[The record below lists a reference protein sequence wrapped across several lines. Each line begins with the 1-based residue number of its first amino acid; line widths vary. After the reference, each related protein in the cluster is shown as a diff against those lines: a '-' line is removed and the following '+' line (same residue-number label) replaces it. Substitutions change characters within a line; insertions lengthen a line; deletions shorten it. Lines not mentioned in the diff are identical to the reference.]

1 MSRTDVGP
9 SPLSPFSMSSNAS
22 DSVVGRYA
30 GGSISHPAGTP
41 NDVPYS
47 GGPYGA
53 ARPTG
58 SSPPSS
64 QHPSGSTD
72 LSRPS
77 MVGSSVNGNRPPST
91 ASSVGMSNDGRMGFG
106 RPPPGNRDSGR
117 STYNPDGEEALSRHY
132 AALKNHL
139 AKHLQDET
147 GNIRPNRA
155 RDKLLRLS
163 VTQFMELS
171 TDVYDE
177 LIRREDERMQRVD
190 SVPRF
195 LPPKQNFHPKRN
207 QARQKLSTLPLE
219 RFRQL
224 ATDVFYELER
234 RIPRFAGGN
243 ISRPRST
250 TSNASSRSQVP
261 SQGGPRPPP
270 GQYRYPPP
278 GGRGRGYPPPS
289 PYGPGPGGMM
299 SPGPRRPSEAG
310 SLGRPLPKHFQSSTI
325 IPNKSIMVEDDEV
338 EDDEDAFGLDHI
350 SNGISQRPDTG
361 SAEDREKIQ
370 AQEMEISELKEK
382 LASLETQK
390 GSSEEERTA
399 WTTLREELEQKNVD
413 ATTLVDSLQQELASF
428 RSKSEDDDE
437 IREQHNRNMQAL
449 QDQLEE
455 MHERREELEQM
466 LQTHQ
471 EENDNL
477 RDQLTHVPQHDDDLK
492 LLQVQI
498 ETHQAE
504 SEGLKRQLQARKD
517 SMPSADHE
525 QRIHELE
532 EELSRQEKISN
543 EVREEA
549 MTYLREMRELSRR
562 NDVAIEQEE
571 KMAAKISQLEKDND
585 AWRQRYAKIKAQNKS
600 LRASTMG
607 LGLQTGLDTGS
618 LVRQEG
624 LISEGGLVRD
634 TDVTRFQLSVDDLL
648 KTARQQSTEAMLE
661 SVKAVVVSVQSITS
675 AVRTDGYPSPAPSP
689 SSPETNMQQV
699 PSVGKLK
706 ARVTGTANSLITA
719 TKQHA
724 ASHGL
729 SPVALLD
736 AAASNLTASMVELIK
751 AAKIRPSNKSE
762 LADLDAVDEL
772 GACYDDSLSPTGGA
786 GPLSLQVPTI
796 ATATTTTST
805 EKTLPQPPQAE
816 AKKGTGGWFGWAGK
830 WNDDRSDDSSDNA
843 KAGQQTQTPTSAA
856 AKTNGEHVRVQ
867 PPGRASTT
875 YTDDSDGEYDP
886 YR

>member
-1 MSRTDVGP
+1 MSRPDVGP
-9 SPLSPFSMSSNAS
+9 SPLSPFSMTSNVS
-22 DSVVGRYA
+22 DSFVGRYA

-53 ARPTG
+53 ARPVG

-64 QHPSGSTD
+64 QHPSSSTD
-72 LSRPS
+72 MSRPS
-77 MVGSSVNGNRPPST
+77 LAGSSVNGHRPPST
-91 ASSVGMSNDGRMGFG
+91 ASSVGMSSDGRMGFG

-117 STYNPDGEEALSRHY
+117 SNYKPDGEEALSRHY
-132 AALKNHL
+132 AALKNYL
-139 AKHLQDET
+139 TKHLQDET

-177 LIRREDERMQRVD
+177 LIRREDERTQRVD
-190 SVPRF
+190 NVPHF

-207 QARQKLSTLPLE
+207 QARQKLSTLPIE

-234 RIPRFAGGN
+234 RIPRFAAGN
-243 ISRPRST
+243 IGRPRST
-250 TSNASSRSQVP
+250 TSNASSRSRAP
-261 SQGGPRPPP
+261 SQGGMRPPP
-270 GQYRYPPP
+270 GQYGYSAP

-289 PYGPGPGGMM
+289 PYGPGPNGMP
-299 SPGPRRPSEAG
+299 PGPRRPSEAG

-325 IPNKSIMVEDDEV
+325 VPNKSTMVEDDDME
-338 EDDEDAFGLDHI
+338 EDEDAFGLDHI
-350 SNGISQRPDTG
+350 SNGISQRP
-361 SAEDREKIQ
+361 SAPEDKEKIQ
-370 AQEMEISELKEK
+370 AQETEIAELKEK
-382 LASLETQK
+382 LEDMESQLLEKSRALEK
-390 GSSEEERTA
+390 GASEEERTA
-399 WTTLREELEQKNVD
+399 WTTLREELEQKTLD
-413 ATTLVDSLQQELASF
+413 AATL
-428 RSKSEDDDE
+428 
-437 IREQHNRNMQAL
+437 
-449 QDQLEE
+449 
-455 MHERREELEQM
+455 
-466 LQTHQ
+466 
-471 EENDNL
+471 
-477 RDQLTHVPQHDDDLK
+477 LK

-504 SEGLKRQLQARKD
+504 NEGLKRQLQSRKD
-517 SMPSADHE
+517 SAPSADQE
-525 QRIHELE
+525 QRVHDLE
-532 EELSRQEKISN
+532 EELNRQEKISN
-543 EVREEA
+543 QVREEA
-549 MTYLREMRELSRR
+549 MTYLREMRELSRQ
-562 NDVAIEQEE
+562 NDEAIEQEE

-585 AWRQRYAKIKAQNKS
+585 AWRQRYAKVKAQNKS

-624 LISEGGLVRD
+624 LISAGGLVRD

-648 KTARQQSTEAMLE
+648 KVARQHSTEAMLE

-675 AVRTDGYPSPAPSP
+675 AVRTEAYPSPAPSP
-689 SSPETNMQQV
+689 SSPETNMQQT

-762 LADLDAVDEL
+762 L
-772 GACYDDSLSPTGGA
+772 
-786 GPLSLQVPTI
+786 
-796 ATATTTTST
+796 
-805 EKTLPQPPQAE
+805 
-816 AKKGTGGWFGWAGK
+816 
-830 WNDDRSDDSSDNA
+830 
-843 KAGQQTQTPTSAA
+843 
-856 AKTNGEHVRVQ
+856 
-867 PPGRASTT
+867 
-875 YTDDSDGEYDP
+875 
-886 YR
+886 